1 MYHNGIVMDNIS
13 RLRTKQ
19 RGAMVGAIASI
30 VVAVLALVA
39 LMAVFV
45 RNASPYVTVAEAK
58 TLTGNGLHVSGQIEK
73 GSLSTDLLHNQIK
86 FVLKDDAGQTLPVVY
101 VGSPVSNL
109 GSATKVV
116 AIGGMK
122 GDSFLSSQ
130 LLVKCP
136 SKYEATPN
144 ASK

>member
-1 MYHNGIVMDNIS
+1 MNTTVS
-13 RLRTKQ
+13 TKPTQ
-19 RGAMVGAIASI
+19 TKKRGAMFGAIASI
-30 VVAVLALVA
+30 VVAVLAMGT

-58 TLTGNGLHVSGQIEK
+58 SQTGNGLHVAGQIVS
-73 GSLSTDLLHNQIK
+73 GSLSTDLLHNQIR
-86 FVLKDDAGQTLPVVY
+86 FVLKDDAGQSLPVVY
-101 VGSPVSNL
+101 TGAPVSNL

-116 AIGGMK
+116 AIGAMK
-122 GDSFLSSQ
+122 GDKFMSDQ

-136 SKYEATPN
+136 SKYEATKT

>member
-1 MYHNGIVMDNIS
+1 MF
-13 RLRTKQ
+13 
-19 RGAMVGAIASI
+19 GAIASI
-30 VVAVLALVA
+30 VVAVLAMGT

-58 TLTGNGLHVSGQIEK
+58 SQTGNGLHVAGQIVS
-73 GSLSTDLLHNQIK
+73 GSLSTDLLHNQIR
-86 FVLKDDAGQTLPVVY
+86 FVLKDDAGQSLPVVY
-101 VGSPVSNL
+101 TGAPVSNL

-116 AIGGMK
+116 AIGAMK
-122 GDSFLSSQ
+122 GDKFMSDQ

-136 SKYEATPN
+136 SKYEATKT